1 MHTLSEF
8 ENRRLSQA
16 SLLSSLNQDLHDARS
31 CRETVYQA
39 PTRSY
44 ESGGHCFGVCLFGF
58 AIYVEAPSSEVME
71 LLDRCVFPSIPRTDI
86 ASSCANLCLRV
97 VQDAHEFRLYRD
109 DCFVASAPRAD
120 QLLRDLIDCLDRGFV
135 EGVRNLSAVHAGAV
149 LLGDRALLFPGAS
162 HSGKSSLVAE
172 LLRQGA
178 ICYSDEYALIDSE
191 GLVHAY
197 PRPLLLRNG
206 GREQTAVLPIE
217 LNARVASSPAKVGWI
232 LSLQY
237 EAECSWNIQEV
248 SQGQGLLSLLQNT
261 PHVLADSPHIVGSF
275 RRAAAGARC
284 FEGQRGDWSDAVS
297 RIMQLALAA

>member
-1 MHTLSEF
+1 
-8 ENRRLSQA
+8 
-16 SLLSSLNQDLHDARS
+16 LSSLNHDFHDARS
-31 CRETVYQA
+31 FHETVHPA
-39 PTRSY
+39 PARSY
-44 ESGGHCFGVCLFGF
+44 EYGFGVCLFGF
-58 AIYVEAPSSEVME
+58 TIHVHAPTLEVME
-71 LLDRCVFPSIPRTDI
+71 LLARCVFPSVPRTDVH
-86 ASSCANLCLRV
+86 SSCADLCLRM
-97 VQDAHEFRLYRD
+97 VQDANEFRLYRN

-206 GREQTAVLPIE
+206 GSEQTAVLPFE
-217 LNARVASSPAKVGWI
+217 LNAHVASSPAKVGWI
-232 LSLQY
+232 FSLQY
-237 EAECSWNIQEV
+237 EAGGSWNIKEV

-275 RRAAAGARC
+275 HRAVGGARC
-284 FEGQRGDWSDAVS
+284 FEGRRGDWSDAVS
-297 RIMQLALAA
+297 RITRLALAS

>member
-1 MHTLSEF
+1 VPEF

-31 CRETVYQA
+31 CRETVHQA

-109 DCFVASAPRAD
+109 DCFVASAPRAE
-120 QLLRDLIDCLDRGFV
+120 QLLRDLMDCLDRGFV

-237 EAECSWNIQEV
+237 EAEGSWNIQEV

>member
-1 MHTLSEF
+1 M
-8 ENRRLSQA
+8 
-16 SLLSSLNQDLHDARS
+16 SSLNQDQHDARS
-31 CRETVYQA
+31 CRETVHQA
-39 PTRSY
+39 PARSY
-44 ESGGHCFGVCLFGF
+44 ESCGHCFGVSLFGF
-58 AIYVEAPSSEVME
+58 AIYVEAPSFEVME
-71 LLDRCVFPSIPRTDI
+71 LLDRCVFPSVPRTDI
-86 ASSCANLCLRV
+86 ASSCADLCLRV
-97 VQDAHEFRLYRD
+97 AQDAHEFRLYRD

-120 QLLRDLIDCLDRGFV
+120 QLMRDLIDCLDRGFV

-178 ICYSDEYALIDSE
+178 VCYSDEYALIDSE

-206 GREQTAVLPIE
+206 GREQTAVLPFE

-237 EAECSWNIQEV
+237 EAEGSWNIQEV

>member
-1 MHTLSEF
+1 MSTL
-8 ENRRLSQA
+8 NH
-16 SLLSSLNQDLHDARS
+16 DLHDAR
-31 CRETVYQA
+31 RFNETAHQA

-44 ESGGHCFGVCLFGF
+44 EPGEHCFGVCLFGF
-58 AIYVEAPSSEVME
+58 TIYVEAPSLGVME
-71 LLDRCVFPSIPRTDI
+71 LLERCVFPSVPRTEVD
-86 ASSCANLCLRV
+86 SSRADLCLRV
-97 VQDAHEFRLYRD
+97 VQDADEFRLYRD

-120 QLLRDLIDCLDRGFV
+120 QLLRELIDCLDSGFV

-149 LLGDRALLFPGAS
+149 LVGDRALVFPGAS
-162 HSGKSSLVAE
+162 HAGKSALVAE

-178 ICYSDEYALIDSE
+178 ICFSDEYALIDSE

-206 GREQTAVLPIE
+206 GSEQTAVLPVE

-232 LSLQY
+232 FSLQY
-237 EAECSWNIQEV
+237 KSGGSWNIKEV

-261 PHVLADSPHIVGSF
+261 PHILASSPHIVGSF
-275 RRAAAGARC
+275 HRAAGRARC

-297 RIMQLALAA
+297 RIMRLTLDS

>member
-1 MHTLSEF
+1 
-8 ENRRLSQA
+8 
-16 SLLSSLNQDLHDARS
+16 LSSLNQDLHDARS
-31 CRETVYQA
+31 CRETVHQA
-39 PTRSY
+39 PARSY
-44 ESGGHCFGVCLFGF
+44 ESGEHCFGVCLFGF
-58 AIYVEAPSSEVME
+58 AIYVEAPSLEVME

-86 ASSCANLCLRV
+86 ASSCADLCLRV

-178 ICYSDEYALIDSE
+178 VCYSDEYALIDSE

-206 GREQTAVLPIE
+206 GREQTAVLPFE

-237 EAECSWNIQEV
+237 EAEGSWNIQEV

-297 RIMQLALAA
+297 RIRQLALAA